1 MLTKV
6 VSILAENVSQ
16 TNKVLMPEA
25 IHKTLHIPKPT
36 TTSILKEW
44 AVVKKLYLLE
54 RCWLDHVD
62 KVGQYSGRVCDV
74 WQTVHLQVGGE
85 WVGKTHVAGECA
97 QYQVSHLNAVGWND
111 ITERIVVITQ
121 EFWEIVQQNK
131 QHSKRSLE
139 TKKEMLNSENIL

>member
-1 MLTKV
+1 MFTMV

-16 TNKVLMPEA
+16 TNKVLMLVA
-25 IHKTLHIPKPT
+25 IHKTLHILKPT
-36 TTSILKEW
+36 NILKEW

-74 WQTVHLQVGGE
+74 RQTVHLQVGGE
-85 WVGKTHVAGECA
+85 RVGKTHVAGECA
-97 QYQVSHLNAVGWND
+97 QYQVSHLNAIGWND
-111 ITERIVVITQ
+111 ITERIVVVTQ

-139 TKKEMLNSENIL
+139 TKKEMLNTENTL